1 MHIKAQIWNPK
12 MKKINLAVTVSLL
25 MLSACA
31 TAPINTK
38 KGIETAQELSD
49 KTKGRNSSIK
59 QFVDR
64 TRLSSIESL
73 GLPKVTVA
81 DGIVSTKITQA
92 QADLV
97 VNRAGRDACR
107 QLANYFDIRRDEDK
121 PDLNLQ
127 FVVTAI
133 NPTNSAAS
141 GVSALLGAAV
151 PGPFRLPAGLG
162 GFAADGSAN
171 NADGNQ
177 IVITKWA
184 KGANA
189 FTNDA
194 KVSTI
199 GDAYQLAGSFGMFF
213 AKLLISP
220 DGKKSKARI
229 ALDKTRIDKSR
240 VLCDARFGKASV
252 AGRGASLLLPL
263 SPEAIDAGAPANQV
277 SIAPTEVVPTA
288 QQ

>member
-1 MHIKAQIWNPK
+1 
-12 MKKINLAVTVSLL
+12 MKTTKLGAAISLL

-31 TAPINTK
+31 TAPSNMQ
-38 KGIETAQELSD
+38 KGIETEQQLSN
-49 KTKGRNSSIK
+49 KKEGRNSSIK
-59 QFVDR
+59 QFVDK
-64 TRLSSIESL
+64 TKLGSIESL
-73 GLPKVTVA
+73 GLPKVVIA
-81 DGIVSTKITQA
+81 DGIVNEKITQA

-141 GVSALLGAAV
+141 GVSAVLGAAV

-162 GFAADGSAN
+162 GFAADGSASDV
-171 NADGNQ
+171 DGNQ
-177 IVITKWA
+177 IVVTKWA

-189 FTNDA
+189 FINDA

-199 GDAYQLAGSFGMFF
+199 GDAYQLAGSFGIFF

-220 DGKKSKARI
+220 DGTKSKKRI
-229 ALDKTRIDKSR
+229 TLDKTSVENNKN
-240 VLCDARFGKASV
+240 LCDIRFGKASL

-263 SPEAIDAGAPANQV
+263 SPEAIDAGAPAPAPAT
-277 SIAPTEVVPTA
+277 APTQEIIVPIEEASTA
-288 QQ
+288 EE